1 MPEKAPSFFF
11 PYYTLL
17 KTRPSKDSNFV
28 WVSFSEIGVGDRESS
43 IYTVKVAKNRQGGIM
58 VAFSLPFSSLF
69 FSPMP
74 SPKESLFVDLW
85 VGSGVEQ
92 QSKKNLFLCWAFI
105 FHFPGISRSNFG
117 KRLLSLGTMR
127 GSLSLWNVD
136 ISPAVPN
143 RTNLNWIAPN

>member
-28 WVSFSEIGVGDRESS
+28 WVSFSEFGVGDRESS

-69 FSPMP
+69 SPQCLHPKKVCLLICELARESSNRVRRIYFSVQHSFSIFPEFLDLILANDCFLSEP
-74 SPKESLFVDLW
+74 CVDLYLCGMW
-85 VGSGVEQ
+85 IYPPLYRIEQ
-92 QSKKNLFLCWAFI
+92 I
-105 FHFPGISRSNFG
+105 
-117 KRLLSLGTMR
+117 
-127 GSLSLWNVD
+127 
-136 ISPAVPN
+136 
-143 RTNLNWIAPN
+143 